1 MTLLLLTLALALGG
15 LPKEGEPVSIL
26 KASATLAAAIPPL
39 DAAAPAKIG
48 TATFALG

>member
-1 MTLLLLTLALALGG
+1 MALLILTLALALGS

-26 KASATLAAAIPPL
+26 KAPATLACAIPPL
-39 DAAAPAKIG
+39 DAAAPARVE

>member
-1 MTLLLLTLALALGG
+1 MALLLLTLALTLGG
-15 LPKEGEPVSIL
+15 LPKEGESVPFL
-26 KASATLAAAIPPL
+26 KASATLASVIPPL